1 MAARR
6 AKRIGRIQ
14 CAANAAT
21 VNKIAQSGGLTAEP
35 SERLGE
41 YFLVDSGR
49 NLASEVAPALLA
61 AVAGHLD
68 NAVEKGIIPHW
79 SLVEPKS
86 HGPMP
91 QFMGITHLLAF

>member
-61 AVAGHLD
+61 AVASHLD

-79 SLVEPKS
+79 SLMEPNS
-86 HGPMP
+86 R
-91 QFMGITHLLAF
+91 FMGTTHLVAI